1 MVRLSEQ
8 LVPSF
13 IECAMVI
20 TDFRPIILIGSIN
33 KVFASRLLPV
43 SSVIFLNNGF
53 LLAITFKTSVIDS
66 SKF

>member
-33 KVFASRLLPV
+33 KVFASRL
-43 SSVIFLNNGF
+43 
-53 LLAITFKTSVIDS
+53 
-66 SKF
+66 